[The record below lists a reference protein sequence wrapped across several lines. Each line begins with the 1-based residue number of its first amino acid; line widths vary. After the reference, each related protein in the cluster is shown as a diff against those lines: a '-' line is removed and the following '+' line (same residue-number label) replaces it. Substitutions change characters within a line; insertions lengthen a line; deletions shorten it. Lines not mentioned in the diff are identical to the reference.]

1 MLPIPWQHIL
11 EPGSNK
17 LVLIGAPLDAEGKQ
31 LPFESLTVDS
41 PAELEIIAVD
51 AIERYT
57 RQSGPRSVGPRSV
70 GPRSVGSRSVGSRST
85 GSRQTGSQE
94 TESRLAES
102 QLTTGYLFLDG
113 SSLSLDVAR
122 KDALRQDLEQ
132 TLGDACRLFPHQLL
146 VQLQKLPSDWSP
158 DPLFAFGFRQMKA
171 SAGSTV
177 FEFRLS
183 DYKAPP
189 AWLNARFWANPER
202 FEQNPNEDDFSD
214 LTGSFD
220 DTSDETI
227 DEEWD

>member
-1 MLPIPWQHIL
+1 MLAIPWQHIL
-11 EPGSNK
+11 EPGSDK
-17 LVLIGAPLDAEGKQ
+17 LVLIGAPLDAEGNQ
-31 LPFESLTVDS
+31 LPFETLTGDS
-41 PAELEIIAVD
+41 PAELEVVAVG

-57 RQSGPRSVGPRSV
+57 RQT
-70 GPRSVGSRSVGSRST
+70 GSRQTESHQTGSHQTGSRST
-85 GSRQTGSQE
+85 GSR
-94 TESRLAES
+94 
-102 QLTTGYLFLDG
+102 LTTGYLFLDG
-113 SSLSLDVAR
+113 SSLTLDVAR

-146 VQLQKLPSDWSP
+146 VQLQKLPRDWTP
-158 DPLFAFGFRQMKA
+158 DPLFAFGFRQLKTSVG
-171 SAGSTV
+171 SAV

-202 FEQNPNEDDFSD
+202 FEQTPDVDEFSD

>member
-1 MLPIPWQHIL
+1 MLAIPWQHIL
-11 EPGSNK
+11 EPGSDK
-17 LVLIGAPLDAEGKQ
+17 LVLIGAPLDAEGNQ
-31 LPFESLTVDS
+31 LPFETLTGDS
-41 PAELEIIAVD
+41 PAELEVVAVG

-57 RQSGPRSVGPRSV
+57 RQT
-70 GPRSVGSRSVGSRST
+70 GSRQTGSRQTESHQTGSRST
-85 GSRQTGSQE
+85 GSR
-94 TESRLAES
+94 
-102 QLTTGYLFLDG
+102 LTTGYLFLDG

-146 VQLQKLPSDWSP
+146 VQLQKLPRDWTP
-158 DPLFAFGFRQMKA
+158 DPLFAFGFRQLKTSVG
-171 SAGSTV
+171 SAV

-202 FEQNPNEDDFSD
+202 FEQTPDVDEFSD

>member
-1 MLPIPWQHIL
+1 MLAIPWQHIL
-11 EPGSNK
+11 EPGSDK
-17 LVLIGAPLDAEGKQ
+17 LVLIGAPLDAEGNQ
-31 LPFESLTVDS
+31 LPFETLTGDS
-41 PAELEIIAVD
+41 PAELEVVAVG

-57 RQSGPRSVGPRSV
+57 RQT
-70 GPRSVGSRSVGSRST
+70 GSRQTGSRQTGSHQTGSRST
-85 GSRQTGSQE
+85 GSR
-94 TESRLAES
+94 
-102 QLTTGYLFLDG
+102 LTTGYLFLDG

-146 VQLQKLPSDWSP
+146 VQLQKLPRDWTP
-158 DPLFAFGFRQMKA
+158 DPLFAFGFRQLKTSVG
-171 SAGSTV
+171 SAV

-202 FEQNPNEDDFSD
+202 FEQTPDVDEFSD

>member
-1 MLPIPWQHIL
+1 MLAIPWQHIL
-11 EPGSNK
+11 EPGSDK
-17 LVLIGAPLDAEGKQ
+17 LVLIGAPLDAEGNQ
-31 LPFESLTVDS
+31 LPFETLTGDT
-41 PAELEIIAVD
+41 PAELEVVAVG

-57 RQSGPRSVGPRSV
+57 RQT
-70 GPRSVGSRSVGSRST
+70 GSRQTGSRST
-85 GSRQTGSQE
+85 GSRE
-94 TESRLAES
+94 AESR
-102 QLTTGYLFLDG
+102 LTTGYLFLDG
-113 SSLSLDVAR
+113 SSLSMDVAR

-146 VQLQKLPSDWSP
+146 VQLQKLPSDWTP
-158 DPLFAFGFRQMKA
+158 DPLFAFGFRQLKTSVG
-171 SAGSTV
+171 SAV

-202 FEQNPNEDDFSD
+202 YEQTPDVDEFSD

>member
-1 MLPIPWQHIL
+1 MLAIPWQHIL
-11 EPGSNK
+11 EPGSDK
-17 LVLIGAPLDAEGKQ
+17 LVLIGAPLDAEGNQ
-31 LPFESLTVDS
+31 LPFETLTGDS
-41 PAELEIIAVD
+41 PAELEVVAVG

-57 RQSGPRSVGPRSV
+57 RQT
-70 GPRSVGSRSVGSRST
+70 GSRQTESRLTESHQTGSRST
-85 GSRQTGSQE
+85 GSR
-94 TESRLAES
+94 
-102 QLTTGYLFLDG
+102 LTTGYLFLDG

-146 VQLQKLPSDWSP
+146 VQLQKLPRDWTP
-158 DPLFAFGFRQMKA
+158 DPLFAFGFRQLKTSVG
-171 SAGSTV
+171 SAV

-202 FEQNPNEDDFSD
+202 FEQTPDVDEFSD

>member
-1 MLPIPWQHIL
+1 MLAIPWQHIL
-11 EPGSNK
+11 EPGSDK
-17 LVLIGAPLDAEGKQ
+17 LVLIGAPLDAEGNQ
-31 LPFESLTVDS
+31 LPFETLTGDT
-41 PAELEIIAVD
+41 PAELEVVAVG

-57 RQSGPRSVGPRSV
+57 RQ
-70 GPRSVGSRSVGSRST
+70 T
-85 GSRQTGSQE
+85 GSRE
-94 TESRLAES
+94 AESR
-102 QLTTGYLFLDG
+102 LTTGYLFLDG
-113 SSLSLDVAR
+113 SSLSMDVAR

-146 VQLQKLPSDWSP
+146 VQLQKLPRDWTP
-158 DPLFAFGFRQMKA
+158 DPLFAFGFRQLKTSVG
-171 SAGSTV
+171 SAV

-202 FEQNPNEDDFSD
+202 YEQTPDVDEFSD

>member
-1 MLPIPWQHIL
+1 MLAIPWQHIL
-11 EPGSNK
+11 EPGSDK
-17 LVLIGAPLDAEGKQ
+17 LVLIGAPLDAEGNQ
-31 LPFESLTVDS
+31 LPFETLTGDS
-41 PAELEIIAVD
+41 PAELEVVAVG

-57 RQSGPRSVGPRSV
+57 RQT
-70 GPRSVGSRSVGSRST
+70 GSRQTGSRQTESRLTESHQTGSRST
-85 GSRQTGSQE
+85 GSR
-94 TESRLAES
+94 
-102 QLTTGYLFLDG
+102 LTTGYLFLDG

-146 VQLQKLPSDWSP
+146 VQLQKLPRDWTP
-158 DPLFAFGFRQMKA
+158 DPLFAFGFRQLKTSVG
-171 SAGSTV
+171 SAV

-202 FEQNPNEDDFSD
+202 FEQTPDVDEFSD

>member
-1 MLPIPWQHIL
+1 MLAIPWQHIL
-11 EPGSNK
+11 EPGSDK
-17 LVLIGAPLDAEGKQ
+17 LVLIGAPLDAEGNQ
-31 LPFESLTVDS
+31 LPFETLTGDS
-41 PAELEIIAVD
+41 PAELEVVAVG

-57 RQSGPRSVGPRSV
+57 RQT
-70 GPRSVGSRSVGSRST
+70 GSRQTGSRLTESHQTGSRST
-85 GSRQTGSQE
+85 GSR
-94 TESRLAES
+94 
-102 QLTTGYLFLDG
+102 LTTGYLFLDG

-146 VQLQKLPSDWSP
+146 VQLQKLPRDWTP
-158 DPLFAFGFRQMKA
+158 DPLFAFGFRQLKTSVG
-171 SAGSTV
+171 SAV

-202 FEQNPNEDDFSD
+202 FEQTPDVDEFSD

>member
-1 MLPIPWQHIL
+1 MLAIPWQHIL
-11 EPGSNK
+11 EPGSDK
-17 LVLIGAPLDAEGKQ
+17 LVLIGAPLDAEGNQ
-31 LPFESLTVDS
+31 LPFETLTGDS
-41 PAELEIIAVD
+41 PAELEVVAVG

-57 RQSGPRSVGPRSV
+57 RQT
-70 GPRSVGSRSVGSRST
+70 GSRQTGLRQTESRLTESHQTGSRST
-85 GSRQTGSQE
+85 GSR
-94 TESRLAES
+94 
-102 QLTTGYLFLDG
+102 LTTGYLFLDG

-146 VQLQKLPSDWSP
+146 VQLQKLPRDWTP
-158 DPLFAFGFRQMKA
+158 DPLFAFGFRQLKTSVG
-171 SAGSTV
+171 SAV

-202 FEQNPNEDDFSD
+202 FEQTPDVDEFSD

>member
-1 MLPIPWQHIL
+1 MLAIPWQHIL
-11 EPGSNK
+11 EPGSDK
-17 LVLIGAPLDAEGKQ
+17 LVLIGAPLDAEGNQ
-31 LPFESLTVDS
+31 LPFETLTGDS
-41 PAELEIIAVD
+41 PAELEVVAVG

-57 RQSGPRSVGPRSV
+57 RQT
-70 GPRSVGSRSVGSRST
+70 GSRQTGSRQTESHQTGSRST
-85 GSRQTGSQE
+85 GSR
-94 TESRLAES
+94 
-102 QLTTGYLFLDG
+102 LTTGYLFLDG

-122 KDALRQDLEQ
+122 KDALRQELEQ

-146 VQLQKLPSDWSP
+146 VQLQKLPRDWTP
-158 DPLFAFGFRQMKA
+158 DPLFAFGFRQLKTSVG
-171 SAGSTV
+171 SAV

-202 FEQNPNEDDFSD
+202 FEQTPDVDEFSD

>member
-11 EPGSNK
+11 EPGSEK
-17 LVLIGAPLDAEGKQ
+17 LVLIGTPLDAQGNQ
-31 LPFESLTVDS
+31 LDLESLTGDT
-41 PAELEIIAVD
+41 PAELEIVAVD
-51 AIERYT
+51 AIERYA

-70 GPRSVGSRSVGSRST
+70 GPRSVGPRST
-85 GSRQTGSQE
+85 GSRQSGSPETG
-94 TESRLAES
+94 S

-132 TLGDACRLFPHQLL
+132 KLGDACRLFPHQLL
-146 VQLQKLPSDWSP
+146 VQLQKLPSDWTP
-158 DPLFAFGFRQMKA
+158 DPLFAFGFRQMKTTVG
-171 SAGSTV
+171 SAI

-189 AWLNARFWANPER
+189 DWLNARFWANPER
-202 FEQNPNEDDFSD
+202 YEQTPDVDEFSD

>member
-1 MLPIPWQHIL
+1 MLAIPWQHIL
-11 EPGSNK
+11 EPGSDK
-17 LVLIGAPLDAEGKQ
+17 LVLIGAPLDAEGNQ
-31 LPFESLTVDS
+31 LPFETLTGDT
-41 PAELEIIAVD
+41 PAELEVVAVG

-57 RQSGPRSVGPRSV
+57 RQT
-70 GPRSVGSRSVGSRST
+70 GSRQTESRLTESHQTGSRST
-85 GSRQTGSQE
+85 GSR
-94 TESRLAES
+94 
-102 QLTTGYLFLDG
+102 LTTGYLFLDG

-146 VQLQKLPSDWSP
+146 VQLQKLPRDWTP
-158 DPLFAFGFRQMKA
+158 DPLFAFGFRQLKTSVG
-171 SAGSTV
+171 SAV

-202 FEQNPNEDDFSD
+202 FEQTPDVDEFSD

>member
-1 MLPIPWQHIL
+1 MLAIPWQHIL
-11 EPGSNK
+11 EPGSDK
-17 LVLIGAPLDAEGKQ
+17 LVLIGAPLDAEGNQ
-31 LPFESLTVDS
+31 LPFETLTGDT
-41 PAELEIIAVD
+41 PAELEVVAVG

-57 RQSGPRSVGPRSV
+57 RQT
-70 GPRSVGSRSVGSRST
+70 GSRQTGSRST
-85 GSRQTGSQE
+85 GSRE
-94 TESRLAES
+94 AESR
-102 QLTTGYLFLDG
+102 LTTGYLFLDG
-113 SSLSLDVAR
+113 SSLSMDVAR

-146 VQLQKLPSDWSP
+146 VQLQKLPRDWTP
-158 DPLFAFGFRQMKA
+158 DPLFAFGFRQLKTSVG
-171 SAGSTV
+171 SAV

-202 FEQNPNEDDFSD
+202 FEQTPDVDEFSD

>member
-1 MLPIPWQHIL
+1 MGSEMCIRDRHIL
-11 EPGSNK
+11 EPGSEK
-17 LVLIGAPLDAEGKQ
+17 LVLIGTPLDAQGNQ
-31 LPFESLTVDS
+31 LDLESLTGDT
-41 PAELEIIAVD
+41 PAELEIVAVD
-51 AIERYT
+51 AIERYA
-57 RQSGPRSVGPRSV
+57 RQSGPRSVGPRS
-70 GPRSVGSRSVGSRST
+70 T
-85 GSRQTGSQE
+85 GSHQSGSPETG
-94 TESRLAES
+94 S

-132 TLGDACRLFPHQLL
+132 KLGDACRLFPHQLL
-146 VQLQKLPSDWSP
+146 VQLQKLPSDWTP
-158 DPLFAFGFRQMKA
+158 DPLFAFGFRQMKTTVG
-171 SAGSTV
+171 SAI

-189 AWLNARFWANPER
+189 DWLNARFWANPER
-202 FEQNPNEDDFSD
+202 YEQTPDVDEFSD

>member
-1 MLPIPWQHIL
+1 MLAIPWQHIL
-11 EPGSNK
+11 EPGSDK
-17 LVLIGAPLDAEGKQ
+17 LVLIGAPLDAEGNQ
-31 LPFESLTVDS
+31 LPFETLTGDS
-41 PAELEIIAVD
+41 PAELEVVAVG

-57 RQSGPRSVGPRSV
+57 RQT
-70 GPRSVGSRSVGSRST
+70 GSRQTESRLTGSRQTGSRLTGSCQTESHQTGSRST
-85 GSRQTGSQE
+85 GSR
-94 TESRLAES
+94 
-102 QLTTGYLFLDG
+102 LTTGYLFLDG

-146 VQLQKLPSDWSP
+146 VQLQKLPRDWTP
-158 DPLFAFGFRQMKA
+158 DPLFAFGFRQLKTSVG
-171 SAGSTV
+171 SAV

-202 FEQNPNEDDFSD
+202 FEQTPDVDEFSD

>member
-11 EPGSNK
+11 EPGSDK
-17 LVLIGAPLDAEGKQ
+17 LVLIGAPLDAEGNQ
-31 LPFESLTVDS
+31 LPFETLTGDS
-41 PAELEIIAVD
+41 PAELEVVAVG

-57 RQSGPRSVGPRSV
+57 RQT
-70 GPRSVGSRSVGSRST
+70 GSRQTESHQTGSHQTGSRST
-85 GSRQTGSQE
+85 GSR
-94 TESRLAES
+94 
-102 QLTTGYLFLDG
+102 LTTGYLFLDG

-146 VQLQKLPSDWSP
+146 VQLQKLPRDWTP
-158 DPLFAFGFRQMKA
+158 DPLFAFGFRQLKTSVG
-171 SAGSTV
+171 SAV

-202 FEQNPNEDDFSD
+202 FEQTPDVDEFSD